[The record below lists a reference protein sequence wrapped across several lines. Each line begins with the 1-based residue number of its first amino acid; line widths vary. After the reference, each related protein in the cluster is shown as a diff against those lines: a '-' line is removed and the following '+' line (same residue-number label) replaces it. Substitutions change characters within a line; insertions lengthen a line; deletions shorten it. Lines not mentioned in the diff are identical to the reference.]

1 MAKSGERQ
9 TIDGPQHRR
18 DIRHSRWRIVR
29 YVREYPLDAWRY
41 VVYSFGTGFSF
52 GFLQVLLGLYL
63 LSIGYRESFLATQQ
77 LVVALC
83 SAGFSVLA
91 GVFVD
96 KLGTRLCLS
105 LSALLTIL
113 GLSLL
118 VADPARYAILGA
130 SAILGAGVAFYWVSQ
145 GPVLVQVSRSDQ
157 RAGLFGLN
165 WAFFTASGF
174 AGGLLAGFLPSA
186 IARELGL
193 LAYGPEAYRYT
204 VWVGVLLLAL
214 TSVSLPWMHAGGRV
228 STQAASSAWW
238 KIEQPRTVAALLIP
252 VSSAALAVGFTVP
265 FLSVFLHGTYNA
277 STERIGLILGVF
289 ALVGSL
295 GGLLGPAI
303 QRRYGAVSAVS
314 GLLIAGAP
322 VMLVVGYSPGLGLAT
337 GALWL
342 RGLLANSAWPIAL
355 AHLIGS
361 VQERQRGRVS
371 ALMNITFEL
380 SLAAAA
386 LPAGYLMEHV
396 SYRLPYGLAALALVL
411 GGGAFLFAFR
421 DELRPSSS
429 ATADL

>member
-1 MAKSGERQ
+1 MEKSGERQ
-9 TIDGPQHRR
+9 IVDGGKHRR
-18 DIRHSRWRIVR
+18 DITHSRWPIMR
-29 YVREYPLDAWRY
+29 YAQAYPLDAWRY
-41 VVYSFGTGFSF
+41 VLYSFGTGFSF

-63 LSIGYRESFLATQQ
+63 LSIGYRESFIATQQ

-91 GVFVD
+91 GVLVD

-118 VADPARYAILGA
+118 VAHPARYVILGA
-130 SAILGAGVAFYWVSQ
+130 STIVGAGVAFYWVSQ
-145 GPVLVQVSRSDQ
+145 GPVLVQVSRSYQ

-193 LAYGPEAYRYT
+193 QAYGPEAYRYT
-204 VWVGVLLLAL
+204 VWAGVLLLAL
-214 TSVSLPWMHAGGRV
+214 TSVSLPWMRTGDRV
-228 STQAASSAWW
+228 EARAASVAWW

-252 VSSAALAVGFTVP
+252 ISSAALAVGFTVP

-295 GGLLGPAI
+295 GGLLGPAL

-314 GLLIAGAP
+314 GLLMAGAP

-337 GALWL
+337 AALWL
-342 RGLLANSAWPIAL
+342 RGLLANSAWPVAL

-371 ALMNITFEL
+371 ALMNISFEL

-396 SYRLPYGLAALALVL
+396 SYRLPYGLAALALLL

-421 DELRPSSS
+421 DELSPSSS
-429 ATADL
+429 TTAES